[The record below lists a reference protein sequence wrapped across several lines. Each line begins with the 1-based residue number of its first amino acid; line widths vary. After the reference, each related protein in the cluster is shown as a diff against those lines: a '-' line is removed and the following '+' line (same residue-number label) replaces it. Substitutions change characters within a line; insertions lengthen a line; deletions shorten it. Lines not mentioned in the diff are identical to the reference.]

1 MDIKTAN
8 ILFVCTG
15 NICRSPFAHAF
26 LTKLANQKR
35 LKGIGVESA
44 GLLALPGNSATYMA
58 QRVAEEFGVDLSEHK
73 AKSVSKKL
81 VVGSSLII
89 VMEKSH
95 EDTLVTNFPE
105 AEGKIRLIRHF
116 ARYGSKRRG
125 IADPYGLKY
134 DAYRFCFLDIEDA
147 VLGLVDFLS
156 DPYPRQAGK
165 NCHEGTKTQR
175 MVGNQDRW

>member
-1 MDIKTAN
+1 MICLNNNSNMAKLKAN

-26 LTKLANQKR
+26 FKKLVNQKR
-35 LKGIGVESA
+35 LRGIDVESA

-58 QRVAEEFGVDLSEHK
+58 QRVAKEFGVDLSGHR
-73 AKSVSKKL
+73 AKTVSKEL
-81 VVGSSLII
+81 VAWSSLIL

-95 EDTLVTNFPE
+95 EDTILTDFPE
-105 AEGKIRLIRHF
+105 AEGKTRLIRHF
-116 ARYGSKRRG
+116 ARFGSQRRG

-147 VLGLVDFLS
+147 VSGLLDFLCDS
-156 DPYPRQAGK
+156 
-165 NCHEGTKTQR
+165 
-175 MVGNQDRW
+175 

>member
-1 MDIKTAN
+1 MICSTNHTTILGFLNLDIKTAN

-26 LTKLANQKR
+26 FTKLLNQKR
-35 LKGIGVESA
+35 LQGITVESA

-58 QRVAEEFGVDLSEHK
+58 QRVAEEFGVDLSGHK

-81 VVGSSLII
+81 VAWSSLIL

-95 EDTLVTNFPE
+95 EDTILTDFPE
-105 AEGKIRLIRHF
+105 AEGKTRLIRHF
-116 ARYGSKRRG
+116 ARFGSKRRG
-125 IADPYGLKY
+125 IADPYGFKY

-147 VLGLVDFLS
+147 VSGLIDFLS
-156 DPYPRQAGK
+156 EP
-165 NCHEGTKTQR
+165 
-175 MVGNQDRW
+175 